1 MLLTDSHVFRSFLRN
16 DKDIPS
22 GWTLLTTYHPTPPPP
37 PELKCPYK
45 VCKSLFKSAL
55 LCFRLSSFTKLIILG
70 IMVKCSILILGKVT

>member
-22 GWTLLTTYHPTPPPP
+22 GWTLLTTYHPPPGIEMSIQSVQITP
-37 PELKCPYK
+37 
-45 VCKSLFKSAL
+45 AL